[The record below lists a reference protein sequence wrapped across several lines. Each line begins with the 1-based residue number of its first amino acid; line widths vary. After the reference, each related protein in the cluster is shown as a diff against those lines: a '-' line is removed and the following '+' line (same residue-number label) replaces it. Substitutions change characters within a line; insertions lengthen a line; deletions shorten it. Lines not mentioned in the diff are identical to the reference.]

1 MAPEVI
7 GELGYDYKAD
17 IWSLG
22 ITVIE
27 MAEGR
32 PPHSDM
38 HPMRVIFVIPSRPP
52 PTMTEP
58 EKWSPELNDFVKKC
72 LMKNPAERPDA
83 TTLLS
88 HPFLKNVPKKNPL
101 KPLLKEEKRII
112 SEVGREKALG
122 IYRTEEVANEE
133 EKKQEKPKTTASKPA
148 EDDDDDDAIA
158 DGTMVVKDDDDD
170 RDGFDDGTIV
180 RKDDDDDDDR
190 DGFDDGTIVR
200 KGDDDDDDD
209 RDGFDD
215 GTIVK
220 KGSDDEKEPPNPYKG
235 WSTKEL
241 LDALRKLEQQREE
254 EKARLF
260 EEHQKYRQ
268 QIDAVIAARL
278 KGTTPQQK

>member
-58 EKWSPELNDFVKKC
+58 DKWSPELNDFVKKC

-88 HPFLKNVPKKNPL
+88 HPFLKNVAKKNPL

-112 SEVGREKALG
+112 AEMGREKALG
-122 IYRTEEVANEE
+122 IYRTEDAAKEE
-133 EKKQEKPKTTASKPA
+133 EERSEAAARKAAAA
-148 EDDDDDDAIA
+148 EDDEDDAIA

-170 RDGFDDGTIV
+170 EDKDGFE
-180 RKDDDDDDDR
+180 
-190 DGFDDGTIVR
+190 DGTIVR
-200 KGDDDDDDD
+200 KGDDDDDDA
-209 RDGFDD
+209 DGFED
-215 GTIVK
+215 GTIVR

-235 WSTKEL
+235 WSAKEL

-278 KGTTPQQK
+278 KGTAPPQQK